1 MKKIMFTLAAVA
13 CAATMQAAQFE
24 WSATQV
30 RNGWDD
36 GASKIDGT
44 AYLFLVGGDVTE
56 ASIASAISG
65 AADTT
70 ALATTLNGKAIDS
83 QAVSAGATGGLTAD
97 GISATAPASLFFVVI
112 SGDNVYQSAATT
124 ANEIATLGGTPIS
137 FGSQK
142 NASSVASAW
151 STVGGSTPPTPP
163 GPGPVPEPTSG
174 LLLLVGGAMLALRR
188 KQK

>member
-24 WSATQV
+24 WSFSNV
-30 RNGWDD
+30 RDGWNSGDNKV
-36 GASKIDGT
+36 GGT

-56 ASIASAISG
+56 ASIASTISG
-65 AADTT
+65 AADATALTT
-70 ALATTLNGKAIDS
+70 ALGGKAIDTKS
-83 QAVSAGATGGLTAD
+83 VEAGAGGGLTAE
-97 GISATAPASLFFVVI
+97 GISATAPASLFFVVV
-112 SGDNVYQSAATT
+112 SGDNAYQSGAMSLDSIQTIGSTEA
-124 ANEIATLGGTPIS
+124 I

-142 NASSVASAW
+142 SATQAAANW
-151 STVGGSTPPTPP
+151 KTVGG
-163 GPGPVPEPTSG
+163 GGGDVPEPTSG

>member
-13 CAATMQAAQFE
+13 CAATMQAAQFS
-24 WSATQV
+24 WSAKNV
-30 RNGWDD
+30 YDGWDG
-36 GASKIDGT
+36 GASKVDGT
-44 AYLFLVGGDVTE
+44 AYLFLVGGEVTE

-65 AADTT
+65 ASDAS
-70 ALATTLNGKAIDS
+70 ALATTLSGKAIDTQS
-83 QAVSAGATGGLTAD
+83 VSGGMTGGVTSDVTA
-97 GISATAPASLFFVVI
+97 SAPANLFFVVI
-112 SGDNVYQSAATT
+112 SGDNAYQSAALEITT
-124 ANEIATLGGTPIS
+124 IDTLGATEAG

-142 NASSVASAW
+142 AASQAAAGW
-151 STVGGSTPPTPP
+151 KAVGGSTPPTPP

>member
-24 WSATQV
+24 WGFSNV
-30 RNGWDD
+30 RDGWSSGDN
-36 GASKIDGT
+36 KVDGT
-44 AYLFLVGGDVTE
+44 AYLFLVSSEVTS

-70 ALATTLNGKAIDS
+70 ALATTLSGKAIDT
-83 QAVSAGATGGLTAD
+83 QAMSGGFVAGLTPD

-112 SGDNVYQSAATT
+112 SGDNVYQGGAITVDS
-124 ANEIATLGGTPIS
+124 IATIGSTEAA

-142 NASSVASAW
+142 SATQAAANW
-151 STVGGSTPPTPP
+151 KTLGGGGT
-163 GPGPVPEPTSG
+163 GGVPEPTSG
-174 LLLLVGGAMLALRR
+174 LLLLVGAGMLALRR

>member
-1 MKKIMFTLAAVA
+1 MKKIMFALAAVA

-24 WSATQV
+24 WTASQV
-30 RNGWDD
+30 REGWDD
-36 GASKIDGT
+36 PNNKASGT
-44 AYLFLVGGDVTE
+44 AYLFLVAGDVS
-56 ASIASAISG
+56 ASSIASAISS
-65 AADTT
+65 AESTS
-70 ALATTLNGKAIDS
+70 ALATTLQGKAIDT
-83 QAVSAGATGGLTAD
+83 QALTSGSTGGTTAE
-97 GISATAPASLFFVVI
+97 GIAATAPADLFFVVI
-112 SGDNVYQSAATT
+112 SGDNVYQSGISTLT
-124 ANEIATLGGTPIS
+124 EIATIGSTSLA

-142 NASSVASAW
+142 SATSAAAAW

>member
-1 MKKIMFTLAAVA
+1 MFAAAAAVA
-13 CAATMQAAQFE
+13 VASQAAQFS
-24 WSATQV
+24 WTATQV
-30 RNGWDD
+30 REGWDNAD
-36 GASKIDGT
+36 NKATGT
-44 AYLFLVGGDVTE
+44 AYLFLIGSEVTQ

-65 AADTT
+65 ATDAT
-70 ALATTLNGKAIDS
+70 ALGTTLAGKAID
-83 QAVSAGATGGLTAD
+83 TAD
-97 GISATAPASLFFVVI
+97 FSGGAISSLSGEGISATAPAQLFFAVI
-112 SGDNVYQSAATT
+112 SDDGHVYQSSAVTVDTISA
-124 ANEIATLGGTPIS
+124 IGGTEII

-142 NASSVASAW
+142 SATSAAAAW